1 MSFKQTP
8 DLVTADPQGG
18 KKAAAKDL
26 LVSVGVD
33 PGGVKGQG
41 STPPSTQIVTPV
53 PLTPRTLA
61 WTALKPKWEVGE
73 TIVATD

>member
-33 PGGVKGQG
+33 PGDDGTGDARRPNGG
-41 STPPSTQIVTPV
+41 SG
-53 PLTPRTLA
+53 LL
-61 WTALKPKWEVGE
+61 
-73 TIVATD
+73 